1 MLTITPNVRRPL
13 SDDPLGCGRVQA
25 KAVEH
30 SPKYYE
36 DIDRARRQIQSAEEN
51 MKKMD
56 AEERAFH
63 AHMAKSM
70 QELM

>member
-1 MLTITPNVRRPL
+1 MSVKSKRKKKSKDVEP
-13 SDDPLGCGRVQA
+13 
-25 KAVEH
+25 VEH

-36 DIDRARRQIQSAEEN
+36 DIDRARSQIQSAEEN